1 MAMCAD
7 VCMIGRAWAYALAA
21 QREKGVV
28 DMLTNMKNEMRVA
41 ITLTG
46 VTQISELNKNI
57 IR

>member
-1 MAMCAD
+1 MAMGAD
-7 VCMIGRAWAYALAA
+7 VCMIGRAWAYTLPA
-21 QREKGVV
+21 QREKGVI